1 MNSRVAVIVSG
12 FPRRSETFMLGELLA
27 LEASGALAAV
37 LATKAGEPGVAQPGT
52 ERLARYVDFLPDAPV
67 EEQARAVRTILESK
81 AVCGIHGYFAH
92 RPAEVAQ
99 QAAQMLGVPFG
110 FSIHARDL
118 RKVAPEI
125 LSQRA
130 REAACVVTCNTDVAK
145 DTSELG
151 APVHLLPHGVDLQR
165 FQPAPGLT
173 DGAREARPQLTAAHR
188 MSLAGEPPA
197 LHHTLRLLA
206 VGRLVEKKGFDFL
219 IAALAGVKI
228 RFTLTIVGDGLERER
243 LQHLTILNNLAD
255 RIVFR
260 GAVTHTEL
268 PKIYAET
275 DVVVVPSIQDRSGDR
290 DGLPNV
296 VLEAMASGR
305 ALVASEVA
313 AIPSAVVHNDNG
325 LLVPPGDPVAL
336 GQALTRLAASKE
348 MRARFGR
355 NGRVR
360 AQRDYDI
367 RDCSERFNRLL
378 TSVYA

>member
-1 MNSRVAVIVSG
+1 MSSRVAVIVSG

-27 LEASGALAAV
+27 LEASGSLAAV
-37 LATKAGEPGVAQPGT
+37 LATKAGEPGAVQPGT
-52 ERLARYVDFLPDAPV
+52 EKLAKYVEFLPEAPV
-67 EEQARAVRTILESK
+67 EEQARAVRKILERK
-81 AVCGIHGYFAH
+81 AVGGIHGYFAH

-99 QAAQMLGVPFG
+99 HAAQMLGVPFG

-118 RKVAPEI
+118 RKVAPET
-125 LSQRA
+125 LAQRA
-130 REAACVVTCNTDVAK
+130 GRAACVITCNTDVAQ
-145 DTSELG
+145 DTRDLG

-165 FQPAPGLT
+165 FQPT
-173 DGAREARPQLTAAHR
+173 VRE
-188 MSLAGEPPA
+188 SNGSV
-197 LHHTLRLLA
+197 RLLA

-219 IAALAGVKI
+219 IAALAGVKVN
-228 RFTLTIVGDGLERER
+228 FTLTIVGDGPERER
-243 LQHLTILNNLAD
+243 LQHLAVLNNLAD

-268 PKIYAET
+268 PQIYSET
-275 DVVVVPSIQDRSGDR
+275 DVVIVPSIQDRSGDR

-305 ALVASEVA
+305 ALVASAVA
-313 AIPSAVVHNDNG
+313 AIPSAVVHNENG

-336 GQALTRLAASKE
+336 GHALSLLGANKE
-348 MRARFGR
+348 QRIKLGR
-355 NGRVR
+355 NGRAR

-367 RDCSERFNRLL
+367 QHCSERFNRLL

>member
-1 MNSRVAVIVSG
+1 MSSRAAVIVSG

-27 LEASGALAAV
+27 LEANGSLAAV
-37 LATKAGEPGVAQPGT
+37 LATKAGEPGAVQPGT
-52 ERLARYVDFLPDAPV
+52 ERLAKYVEFLPEGSV
-67 EEQARAVRTILESK
+67 EEQARAVREILERK
-81 AVCGIHGYFAH
+81 AVGGIHGYFAH

-125 LSQRA
+125 LTERA
-130 REAACVVTCNTDVAK
+130 RCAACVVTCNTDVAQ
-145 DTSELG
+145 DTRDLG

-165 FQPAPGLT
+165 FQPT
-173 DGAREARPQLTAAHR
+173 IRE
-188 MSLAGEPPA
+188 SNGNV
-197 LHHTLRLLA
+197 RLLA

-228 RFTLTIVGDGLERER
+228 GFTLTIVGDGPEREH
-243 LQHLTILNNLAD
+243 LQHLAILNKFAD

-268 PKIYAET
+268 PQIYAET

-313 AIPSAVVHNDNG
+313 AIPSAVVHDDNG
-325 LLVPPGDPVAL
+325 LLVPPGDPAAL

-348 MRARFGR
+348 LRMELGR
-355 NGRVR
+355 NGRARV
-360 AQRDYDI
+360 QRDYDI
-367 RDCSERFNRLL
+367 RHCSERFNQLL

>member
-1 MNSRVAVIVSG
+1 MSSRVAVIVSG

-27 LEASGALAAV
+27 LESSGSLAAV
-37 LATKAGEPGVAQPGT
+37 LATKAGEPGAAQPGT
-52 ERLARYVDFLPDAPV
+52 ERLTKYVDFLPDAPV
-67 EEQARAVRTILESK
+67 EEQARAVRTILARK

-92 RPAEVAQ
+92 RPAAVAQ

-125 LSQRA
+125 LAQRA
-130 REAACVVTCNTDVAK
+130 RHAACVVTCNTDVAQ
-145 DTSELG
+145 DTRNLG
-151 APVHLLPHGVDLQR
+151 APVHLLPHGVDLQK
-165 FQPAPGLT
+165 F
-173 DGAREARPQLTAAHR
+173 RPTITE
-188 MSLAGEPPA
+188 SNGTP
-197 LHHTLRLLA
+197 RLLA
-206 VGRLVEKKGFDFL
+206 VGRLVEKKGFHFL
-219 IAALAGVKI
+219 IAALARVKS
-228 RFTLTIVGDGLERER
+228 RFMLTIVGDGPERER
-243 LQHLTILNNLAD
+243 LQNLAILNNLAD

-260 GAVTHTEL
+260 SAVTHTEL
-268 PKIYAET
+268 PRIYAET

-305 ALVASEVA
+305 AVVASEVA
-313 AIPSAVVHNDNG
+313 AIPSAVVHNENG

-336 GQALTRLAASKE
+336 GQAFTRLAASKE
-348 MRARFGR
+348 LRAQLGR

-367 RDCSERFNRLL
+367 RRCSERFNRLL